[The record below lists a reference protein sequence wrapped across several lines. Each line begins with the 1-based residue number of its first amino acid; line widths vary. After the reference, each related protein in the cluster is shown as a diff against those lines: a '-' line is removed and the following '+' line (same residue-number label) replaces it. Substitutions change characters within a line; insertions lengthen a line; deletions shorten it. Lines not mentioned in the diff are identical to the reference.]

1 MGRQMG
7 EGVFLIMLAI
17 RAYGLGDDAAEELAL
32 LSQQIMPDQEFGII
46 YPGSETELPTEGGR
60 T

>member
-7 EGVFLIMLAI
+7 DGVFLIMLAI

-46 YPGSETELPTEGGR
+46 LSRIGNRTATEGGR

>member
-7 EGVFLIMLAI
+7 DGVFLIMLAI

-32 LSQQIMPDQEFGII
+32 LSQQIMPDQEFRII
-46 YPGSETELPTEGGR
+46 YPGSETEPPTEGGR